1 MPDTDSN
8 LEVMIMSDVD
18 SSDRVAAGARSRA
31 LRTLAQGLLPDVAA
45 ATPRWS
51 GGASA
56 CLGQTLRGLPPP
68 EPRPTGDQLASVAAR
83 HPGVRPFGDASGSGI
98 PRGRPS
104 PSWRAFRARLGG
116 RGR

>member
-18 SSDRVAAGARSRA
+18 SSDRVAADGRSRA
-31 LRTLAQGLLPDVAA
+31 LPTLAPGPPPAVAA
-45 ATPRWS
+45 RGGA
-51 GGASA
+51 GASA
-56 CLGQTLRGLPPP
+56 CLGQTCRGPPPP

-98 PRGRPS
+98 HRGRPS